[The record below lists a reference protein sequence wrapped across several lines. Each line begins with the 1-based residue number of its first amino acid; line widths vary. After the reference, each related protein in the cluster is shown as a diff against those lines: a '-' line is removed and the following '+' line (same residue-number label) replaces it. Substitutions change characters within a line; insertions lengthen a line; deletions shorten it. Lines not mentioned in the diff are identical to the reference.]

1 MKIREPSLQE
11 IEKAVWKELCST
23 FSISQPIVLM
33 SQSEF
38 QKATAVCKRLAVQ
51 VLLEIKKENAKRIME
66 SN

>member
-11 IEKAVWKELCST
+11 IEKAVWTELCST

-33 SQSEF
+33 SQREF

-51 VLLEIKKENAKRIME
+51 VLSEIKKENAKRIME